1 MKKGLNV
8 IDLFSGI
15 GGFNLG
21 LRRAGFEMEKHYFSE
36 VNKNAIANYR

>member
-15 GGFNLG
+15 GGNSG
-21 LRRAGFEMEKHYFSE
+21 RCCGGCEKIE
-36 VNKNAIANYR
+36 V